1 MHVTRLTERPDS
13 YCPLKTC
20 SKPAVVPISNADRPT
35 PPVGPVI
42 FEEVHREYMI
52 ISWKPPLDSGGVDVS
67 NYIIE
72 KRDTNRD
79 MWTTVTS
86 ATTKTSCKVGVL
98 PRSILLHV
106 CDTTKAGVCGL

>member
-1 MHVTRLTERPDS
+1 
-13 YCPLKTC
+13 
-20 SKPAVVPISNADRPT
+20 
-35 PPVGPVI
+35 
-42 FEEVHREYMI
+42 MI

-86 ATTKTSCKVGVL
+86 ATTKTTCKVGV
-98 PRSILLHV
+98 PPKPPELLCSVNIISGPKYFTFFLLVKFEDVGMFFFSDPEANRGKRIHHE
-106 CDTTKAGVCGL
+106 DFCGEYVWHQ